1 MESDIPAAVV
11 QFVGKHIRFLDQLE
25 VLLLVSALPD
35 REWSVAAVDSVIR
48 SNPQAVSRWLEGF
61 VQSGIFSCSGDTG
74 LYRYQPS
81 SDELARSVAAL
92 GATYKM
98 SRHRIIDLIYSG
110 PPSAIKSFSDAFRI
124 RKQD

>member
-1 MESDIPAAVV
+1 
-11 QFVGKHIRFLDQLE
+11 
-25 VLLLVSALPD
+25 VSALPD

-48 SNPQAVSRWLEGF
+48 SNPEAVSRWLEGL
-61 VQSGIFSCSGDTG
+61 VESGIFARSADSG

-81 SDELARSVAAL
+81 SNDLARSIATL

-98 SRHRIIDLIYSG
+98 SRHRIIELIYSG